1 MNHEIPV
8 RIVDNQKY
16 MKVVRSILE
25 EGKEV
30 PLVVTGNSM
39 MPFLIDRRDQVLIK
53 RIDRPLKKGDIA
65 FFQREN
71 GQYIMHRIHFIRKD
85 NRTGESQFYFI
96 GDGQKNIEGP
106 VKENQIFGVI
116 TEVMRKGKRLDEH
129 SFTWKFFKNIWSYV
143 IPFRTLIIE
152 IYSLFRHRIA

>member
-1 MNHEIPV
+1 MDHEIPV
-8 RIVDNQKY
+8 RIVDNQEY

-53 RIDRPLKKGDIA
+53 RVERPLKKGDIA

-71 GQYIMHRIHFIRKD
+71 GQYIMHRIHFMRKD
-85 NRTGESQFYFI
+85 DRTGENQFYFI
-96 GDGQKNIEGP
+96 GDGQKN
-106 VKENQIFGVI
+106 
-116 TEVMRKGKRLDEH
+116 T
-129 SFTWKFFKNIWSYV
+129 FTWGFFENIWRYV
-143 IPFRTLIIE
+143 IPFRPLIIK
-152 IYSLFRHRIA
+152 IYSLFKR

>member
-1 MNHEIPV
+1 MDHEIPV
-8 RIVDNQKY
+8 RIVDNQEY

-53 RIDRPLKKGDIA
+53 RIERPLKKGDIA

-71 GQYIMHRIHFIRKD
+71 GQYIMHRIHFMRKD
-85 NRTGESQFYFI
+85 DRTGENQFYFI

-106 VKENQIFGVI
+106 IKETQIFGVI
-116 TEVMRKGKRLDEH
+116 TGVLRKGKYLDEH
-129 SFTWKFFKNIWSYV
+129 TFTWGFFENIWRYV
-143 IPFRTLIIE
+143 IPFHPLIIK
-152 IYSLFRHRIA
+152 IYSLFKR

>member
-1 MNHEIPV
+1 MDHEIPV
-8 RIVDNQKY
+8 RIVDNQEY

-53 RIDRPLKKGDIA
+53 RIERPLKKGDIA

-71 GQYIMHRIHFIRKD
+71 GQYIMHRIHFMRKD
-85 NRTGESQFYFI
+85 DRTGENQFYFI

-106 VKENQIFGVI
+106 IKETQIFGVI
-116 TEVMRKGKRLDEH
+116 NGVLRKGKYLDEH
-129 SFTWKFFKNIWSYV
+129 TFTWRFFKNIWRYV
-143 IPFRTLIIE
+143 IPFPPLIIK
-152 IYSLFRHRIA
+152 IYSLFKR

>member
-1 MNHEIPV
+1 MDHEIPV
-8 RIVDNQKY
+8 RIVDNQEY

-53 RIDRPLKKGDIA
+53 RIERPLKKGDIA

-71 GQYIMHRIHFIRKD
+71 GQYIMHRIHFMRKD
-85 NRTGESQFYFI
+85 DRTGENQFYFI

-106 VKENQIFGVI
+106 IKETQIFGVI
-116 TEVMRKGKRLDEH
+116 TGVLRKGKYLDEH
-129 SFTWKFFKNIWSYV
+129 TFTWGFFENIWRYV
-143 IPFRTLIIE
+143 IPFRPPDNKNIFT
-152 IYSLFRHRIA
+152 F

>member
-1 MNHEIPV
+1 MDHEIPV
-8 RIVDNQKY
+8 RIVDNQEY

-53 RIDRPLKKGDIA
+53 RIERPLKKGDIA

-71 GQYIMHRIHFIRKD
+71 GQYIMHRIHFMRKD
-85 NRTGESQFYFI
+85 DRTGENQFYFI

-106 VKENQIFGVI
+106 IKEIQIFGVI
-116 TEVMRKGKRLDEH
+116 TGVLRKGKYLDEH
-129 SFTWKFFKNIWSYV
+129 TFTWRFFKNNWRYV
-143 IPFRTLIIE
+143 IPFRPLIIK
-152 IYSLFRHRIA
+152 IYSLFKR

>member
-1 MNHEIPV
+1 MDHEIPV
-8 RIVDNQKY
+8 RIVDNQEY

-53 RIDRPLKKGDIA
+53 RIERPLKKGDIA

-71 GQYIMHRIHFIRKD
+71 GQYIMHRIHFMRKD
-85 NRTGESQFYFI
+85 DRTGENQFYFI

-106 VKENQIFGVI
+106 IKETRIFGVI
-116 TEVMRKGKRLDEH
+116 TGVLRKG
-129 SFTWKFFKNIWSYV
+129 NIWMNTHLHGD
-143 IPFRTLIIE
+143 FL
-152 IYSLFRHRIA
+152 RISGVM

>member
-1 MNHEIPV
+1 MDHEIPV
-8 RIVDNQKY
+8 RIVDNQEY

-53 RIDRPLKKGDIA
+53 RIERPLKKGDIA

-71 GQYIMHRIHFIRKD
+71 GQYIMHRIHFMRKD
-85 NRTGESQFYFI
+85 DRTGENQFYFI

-106 VKENQIFGVI
+106 IKETRIFGVI
-116 TEVMRKGKRLDEH
+116 TGVLRKGKYLDEH
-129 SFTWKFFKNIWSYV
+129 TF
-143 IPFRTLIIE
+143 
-152 IYSLFRHRIA
+152 

>member
-1 MNHEIPV
+1 MDHEIPV
-8 RIVDNQKY
+8 RIVDNQEY

-53 RIDRPLKKGDIA
+53 RIERPLKKGDIA

-71 GQYIMHRIHFIRKD
+71 GQYIMHRIHFMRKD
-85 NRTGESQFYFI
+85 DRTGENQFYFI
-96 GDGQKNIEGP
+96 GDGQETIEGP
-106 VKENQIFGVI
+106 IKEIQIFGVI
-116 TEVMRKGKRLDEH
+116 TGVLRKGKYLDEH
-129 SFTWKFFKNIWSYV
+129 TFTWRFFKNIWRYV
-143 IPFRTLIIE
+143 IPFRSLIIK
-152 IYSLFRHRIA
+152 IYSLFKNKIA

>member
-1 MNHEIPV
+1 MDHEIPV
-8 RIVDNQKY
+8 RIVDNQEY

-53 RIDRPLKKGDIA
+53 RIERPLKKGDIA

-71 GQYIMHRIHFIRKD
+71 GQYIMHRIHFMRKD
-85 NRTGESQFYFI
+85 DRTGENQFYFI

-106 VKENQIFGVI
+106 IKETQIFGVI
-116 TEVMRKGKRLDEH
+116 TGVLRKGKYLDEH
-129 SFTWKFFKNIWSYV
+129 TFTWRFFKNIWRYV
-143 IPFRTLIIE
+143 IPFRSLIIK
-152 IYSLFRHRIA
+152 IYSLFKNKIA

>member
-8 RIVDNQKY
+8 RVVDNQEY

-53 RIDRPLKKGDIA
+53 RIERPLKKGDIA

-71 GQYIMHRIHFIRKD
+71 GQYIMHRIHCIRKD
-85 NRTGESQFYFI
+85 NRTGENQFYFS
-96 GDGQKNIEGP
+96 GDGQKSIEGP
-106 VKENQIFGVI
+106 IKENQVFGVI
-116 TEVMRKGKRLDEH
+116 TEVLRKGKHLDEH
-129 SFTWKFFKNIWSYV
+129 TFTWKFFQNIWCYV
-143 IPFRTLIIE
+143 IPFRMLLIR
-152 IYSLFRHRIA
+152 IYSLFRG

>member
-1 MNHEIPV
+1 MDHEIPV
-8 RIVDNQKY
+8 RIVDNQEY

-53 RIDRPLKKGDIA
+53 RIERPLKKGDIA

-71 GQYIMHRIHFIRKD
+71 GQYIMHRIHFMRKD
-85 NRTGESQFYFI
+85 DRTGENQFYFI
-96 GDGQKNIEGP
+96 GDGQKTIEGP
-106 VKENQIFGVI
+106 IRQSQIFGVI
-116 TEVMRKGKRLDEH
+116 TVVLRKGNAWMNIHLHGSFLRISGVMRYRCG
-129 SFTWKFFKNIWSYV
+129 
-143 IPFRTLIIE
+143 
-152 IYSLFRHRIA
+152 A

>member
-1 MNHEIPV
+1 MDHEIPV
-8 RIVDNQKY
+8 HIVDNQEY

-53 RIDRPLKKGDIA
+53 RIERPLKKGDIA

-71 GQYIMHRIHFIRKD
+71 GQYIMHRIHFMRKD
-85 NRTGESQFYFI
+85 DRTGENQFYFI

-106 VKENQIFGVI
+106 IKEIQIFGVI
-116 TEVMRKGKRLDEH
+116 TGVLRKGKYLDEH
-129 SFTWKFFKNIWSYV
+129 TFTWRVFKNIWRYV
-143 IPFRTLIIE
+143 IPFRPLIIK
-152 IYSLFRHRIA
+152 IYSLFKR

>member
-1 MNHEIPV
+1 MDHEIPV
-8 RIVDNQKY
+8 RIVDNQEY

-53 RIDRPLKKGDIA
+53 RIERPLKKGDIA

-71 GQYIMHRIHFIRKD
+71 GQYIMHRIHFMRKD
-85 NRTGESQFYFI
+85 DRTGENQFYFI

-106 VKENQIFGVI
+106 IKEIQIFGVI
-116 TEVMRKGKRLDEH
+116 TGVLRKGKYLDEH
-129 SFTWKFFKNIWSYV
+129 TFTWRFFKNIWRYV
-143 IPFRTLIIE
+143 ISFRPLIIK
-152 IYSLFRHRIA
+152 IYSLFKR

>member
-1 MNHEIPV
+1 MNQKIPV
-8 RIVDNQKY
+8 RIVDNQEY

-53 RIDRPLKKGDIA
+53 RVERPLKKGDIA
-65 FFQREN
+65 FFQRKN

-85 NRTGESQFYFI
+85 NRTGENQFYFI
-96 GDGQKNIEGP
+96 GDGQQQIEGP
-106 VKENQIFGVI
+106 ILENQIFGVI
-116 TEVMRKGKRLDEH
+116 TAVLRKGKRLDEH
-129 SFTWKFFKNIWSYV
+129 TITWKFFKNIWRYV

>member
-8 RIVDNQKY
+8 RIVDNQEY

-53 RIDRPLKKGDIA
+53 RIERPLKKGDIA

-71 GQYIMHRIHFIRKD
+71 GQYIMHRIHFMRKD
-85 NRTGESQFYFI
+85 DRTGENQFYFI

-106 VKENQIFGVI
+106 IKETQIFGVI
-116 TEVMRKGKRLDEH
+116 TGVLRKGKYLDEH
-129 SFTWKFFKNIWSYV
+129 TFTWRLFKNIWRYV
-143 IPFRTLIIE
+143 IPFRPLIIK
-152 IYSLFRHRIA
+152 IYSLFKR

>member
-1 MNHEIPV
+1 MDHEIPV
-8 RIVDNQKY
+8 RIVDNQEY

-53 RIDRPLKKGDIA
+53 RIERPLKKGDIA

-71 GQYIMHRIHFIRKD
+71 GQYIMHRIHFMRKD
-85 NRTGESQFYFI
+85 DRTGENQFYFI

-106 VKENQIFGVI
+106 IKETQIFGVI
-116 TEVMRKGKRLDEH
+116 TGVLRKGKYLDEH
-129 SFTWKFFKNIWSYV
+129 TFTWGFFENI
-143 IPFRTLIIE
+143 
-152 IYSLFRHRIA
+152 

>member
-1 MNHEIPV
+1 MDHEIPV
-8 RIVDNQKY
+8 RIVDNQEY

-53 RIDRPLKKGDIA
+53 RIERPLKKGDIA

-71 GQYIMHRIHFIRKD
+71 GQYIMHRIHFMRKD
-85 NRTGESQFYFI
+85 DRTGENQFYFI

-106 VKENQIFGVI
+106 IKETQIFGVI
-116 TEVMRKGKRLDEH
+116 TGVLRKG
-129 SFTWKFFKNIWSYV
+129 NIWMNTHLHGD
-143 IPFRTLIIE
+143 FL
-152 IYSLFRHRIA
+152 RISGVM

>member
-1 MNHEIPV
+1 MDHEIPV
-8 RIVDNQKY
+8 RIVDNQEY

-53 RIDRPLKKGDIA
+53 RIERPLKKGDIA

-71 GQYIMHRIHFIRKD
+71 GQYIMHRIHFMRKD
-85 NRTGESQFYFI
+85 DRTGENQFYFI

-106 VKENQIFGVI
+106 IKETQIFGVI
-116 TEVMRKGKRLDEH
+116 NGVLRKGKYLDEH
-129 SFTWKFFKNIWSYV
+129 TFTWRFFKNIWRYV
-143 IPFRTLIIE
+143 IPFRPLTIK
-152 IYSLFRHRIA
+152 IYSLFKR

>member
-1 MNHEIPV
+1 MDHEIPV
-8 RIVDNQKY
+8 RIVDNQEY

-53 RIDRPLKKGDIA
+53 RIERPLKKGDIA

-71 GQYIMHRIHFIRKD
+71 GQYIMHRIHFMRKD
-85 NRTGESQFYFI
+85 DRTGENQFYFI
-96 GDGQKNIEGP
+96 GDGQETIEGP
-106 VKENQIFGVI
+106 IKEIQIFGVI
-116 TEVMRKGKRLDEH
+116 TGVLRKGKYLDEH
-129 SFTWKFFKNIWSYV
+129 TFTWRFFKNIWRYV
-143 IPFRTLIIE
+143 ILFRPLIIK
-152 IYSLFRHRIA
+152 IYSLFKNKIA

>member
-1 MNHEIPV
+1 MDHEIPV
-8 RIVDNQKY
+8 RIVDNQEY

-53 RIDRPLKKGDIA
+53 RIERPLKKGDIA

-71 GQYIMHRIHFIRKD
+71 GQYIMHRIHFMRKD
-85 NRTGESQFYFI
+85 DRTGENQFYFI

-106 VKENQIFGVI
+106 IKETQIFGVI
-116 TEVMRKGKRLDEH
+116 TGVLRKGKYLDEH
-129 SFTWKFFKNIWSYV
+129 TFTWGFFENIWRYV
-143 IPFRTLIIE
+143 IQFRPLIIK
-152 IYSLFRHRIA
+152 IYSLFKR

>member
-1 MNHEIPV
+1 MDHEIPV
-8 RIVDNQKY
+8 RIVDNQEY

-53 RIDRPLKKGDIA
+53 RIERPLKKGDIA

-71 GQYIMHRIHFIRKD
+71 GQYIMHRIHFMRKD
-85 NRTGESQFYFI
+85 DRTGENQFYFI

-106 VKENQIFGVI
+106 IKETQIFGVI
-116 TEVMRKGKRLDEH
+116 TGALRKGKYLDEH
-129 SFTWKFFKNIWSYV
+129 TFTWGFFENIW
-143 IPFRTLIIE
+143 R
-152 IYSLFRHRIA
+152 

>member
-1 MNHEIPV
+1 MDHEIPV
-8 RIVDNQKY
+8 HIVDNQEY

-53 RIDRPLKKGDIA
+53 RIERPLKKGDIA

-71 GQYIMHRIHFIRKD
+71 GQYIMHRIHFMRKD
-85 NRTGESQFYFI
+85 DRTGENQFYFI

-106 VKENQIFGVI
+106 IKETQIFGVI
-116 TEVMRKGKRLDEH
+116 TGVLRKGKYLDEH
-129 SFTWKFFKNIWSYV
+129 TFTWR
-143 IPFRTLIIE
+143 FRPLIIK
-152 IYSLFRHRIA
+152 IYSLFKR

>member
-1 MNHEIPV
+1 MDHEISV
-8 RIVDNQKY
+8 RIVDNQEY

-53 RIDRPLKKGDIA
+53 RIERPLKKGDIA

-71 GQYIMHRIHFIRKD
+71 GQYIMHRIHFMRKD
-85 NRTGESQFYFI
+85 DRTGENQFYFI

-106 VKENQIFGVI
+106 IKETRIFGVI
-116 TEVMRKGKRLDEH
+116 TGVLRKGKYLDEH
-129 SFTWKFFKNIWSYV
+129 TFTWRF
-143 IPFRTLIIE
+143 L
-152 IYSLFRHRIA
+152 RISGVM

>member
-1 MNHEIPV
+1 MDHEISV
-8 RIVDNQKY
+8 RIVDNQEY

-53 RIDRPLKKGDIA
+53 RIERPLKKGDIA

-71 GQYIMHRIHFIRKD
+71 GQYIMHRIHFMRKD
-85 NRTGESQFYFI
+85 DRTGENQFYFI

-106 VKENQIFGVI
+106 IKETQIFGVI
-116 TEVMRKGKRLDEH
+116 TRVCGKG
-129 SFTWKFFKNIWSYV
+129 NIWMNTHLHGD
-143 IPFRTLIIE
+143 FL
-152 IYSLFRHRIA
+152 RISGVM

>member
-1 MNHEIPV
+1 MDHEIPV
-8 RIVDNQKY
+8 HIVDNQEY

-53 RIDRPLKKGDIA
+53 RIERPLKKGDIA

-71 GQYIMHRIHFIRKD
+71 GQYIMHRIHFMRKD
-85 NRTGESQFYFI
+85 DRTGENQFYFI

-106 VKENQIFGVI
+106 IKETQIFGVI
-116 TEVMRKGKRLDEH
+116 TGVLRNGDFLRISGVM
-129 SFTWKFFKNIWSYV
+129 
-143 IPFRTLIIE
+143 
-152 IYSLFRHRIA
+152 